1 MAELTMDADVLIK
14 FLAEISDFQD
24 KVTQV
29 TGELD
34 TVTEKQAEVAQSGSD
49 MAKATGSSMQAMAGV
64 ASIARQVNPQ
74 LGRMAT
80 VTMGVTRAMR
90 GFGIAAGTAMRVM
103 GPLAAAVGVGYGAFR
118 IWTTES
124 RRAKEA
130 AEQFAAAQDS
140 VQDAVTATADI
151 LLRAKVITGEM
162 TQLEADRIENAAT
175 LDDIFKASQTNLR
188 LRKEALE
195 EELAIMKEH
204 DREARILNEAQQE
217 FIDSGDEYG
226 QTAQEN
232 TDVLSHINTEHR
244 RSIAVTEHS
253 AEAYHTLESQLR
265 DVNYEL
271 ESLERHRG
279 QTERALE
286 IIAQKANE
294 AATGDAG
301 GGDVGG
307 GVSGLADAFE
317 KLKTAMQDLPT
328 ETFRFEGGEMDL
340 REPLQQNEES
350 AKEMAITYS
359 DAFGSMANSAGKLNQ
374 ALGGDAQE
382 QFKRGQ
388 ALALAEVA
396 FNTAS
401 AVMKAGV
408 NIPLAVSMAAA
419 GAANAALVMA
429 QQPPPAHMGLV
440 PSSTGPLAPDE
451 MNTRVLKGE
460 AVLDRATVR
469 RMGGAQGVR
478 DLMQGGGGNG
488 QTVVVVPW
496 KHLDRQLQTSG
507 RANSRFG
514 RTMRRNAQIS
524 TGQRG

>member
-49 MAKATGSSMQAMAGV
+49 MAKASGSSMQAMAGV

-74 LGRMAT
+74 LGRLAT
-80 VTMGVTRAMR
+80 LTMGASRAMR
-90 GFGIAAGTAMRVM
+90 GLGIAVGSAIKAVA
-103 GPLAAAVGVGYGAFR
+103 PVAAALAVTYGAYRVFTR
-118 IWTTES
+118 DARAATEQS
-124 RRAKEA
+124 ERF
-130 AEQFAAAQDS
+130 AEVQAN
-140 VQDAVTATADI
+140 VQDAVAKSAET
-151 LLRAKVITGEM
+151 LLRAKVITGELTAAEFNRIKAAAQANEVWGPVIDQLKERNEVLERQIELDETALRQSQAPRQGGILAGTAQPVTRSAAEI
-162 TQLEADRIENAAT
+162 TQALQDQRIELSLNQIELSNARFAMEE
-175 LDDIFKASQTNLR
+175 FSQ
-188 LRKEALE
+188 
-195 EELAIMKEH
+195 AIQIVQNGPSE
-204 DREARILNEAQQE
+204 D
-217 FIDSGDEYG
+217 G
-226 QTAQEN
+226 QGG
-232 TDVLSHINTEHR
+232 VVGLTE
-244 RSIAVTEHS
+244 S
-253 AEAYHTLESQLR
+253 LGGLR
-265 DVNYEL
+265 DV
-271 ESLERHRG
+271 
-279 QTERALE
+279 
-286 IIAQKANE
+286 
-294 AATGDAG
+294 
-301 GGDVGG
+301 
-307 GVSGLADAFE
+307 
-317 KLKTAMQDLPT
+317 MQDLPT
-328 ETFRFEGGEMDL
+328 ETFRFDGAEMDL

-374 ALGGDAQE
+374 ALGGNAQE

-401 AVMKAGV
+401 AVMKALPNV
-408 NIPLAVSMAAA
+408 PLSVAMGTA

-496 KHLDRQLQTSG
+496 KHLDRELQTSG

>member
-103 GPLAAAVGVGYGAFR
+103 GPLAVAVGVGYGAFR
-118 IWTTES
+118 IWTAES
-124 RRAKEA
+124 RKAKEA

-175 LDDIFKASQTNLR
+175 LDEIFKANQTNLR

-195 EELAIMKEH
+195 SEISALHERNAAIREHNAGVLEDIQNRGAAARELEQIQPF
-204 DREARILNEAQQE
+204 RPLV
-217 FIDSGDEYG
+217 DEDAFHEL
-226 QTAQEN
+226 Q
-232 TDVLSHINTEHR
+232 V
-244 RSIAVTEHS
+244 
-253 AEAYHTLESQLR
+253 QLR
-265 DVNYEL
+265 DVNYEI

-307 GVSGLADAFE
+307 GVSGLVDAFE
-317 KLKTAMQDLPT
+317 NLNTAMQDLPT
-328 ETFRFEGGEMDL
+328 ETFRFDGAEMDL

-401 AVMKAGV
+401 AVMKALP
-408 NIPLAVSMAAA
+408 NIPLSVAMGTA

-496 KHLDRQLQTSG
+496 KHLDRELQSSG